1 MPDQLSSLLTLF
13 RLAQP
18 ELYAYFEDENLRFME
33 IATGWLSTMLSKE
46 MWLGDVLR
54 LWGESLL
61 SLHSHRDVDADPR
74 LLSCSGRYVQFT
86 LLCLRSYSWD
96 L

>member
-1 MPDQLSSLLTLF
+1 MPDRLSSLLTLF

-33 IATGWLSTMLSKE
+33 IATGWLSSMLSKE

-54 LWGESLL
+54 LWGEPASPIFNPQ
-61 SLHSHRDVDADPR
+61 SMTDPR
-74 LLSCSGRYVQFT
+74 LVSCSRRYVQFT
-86 LLCLRSYSWD
+86 LLCLCSYTRD

>member
-1 MPDQLSSLLTLF
+1 MPDRLSSLLTLF

-33 IATGWLSTMLSKE
+33 IATGWLSSMLSKE

-54 LWGESLL
+54 LWGEYRSP
-61 SLHSHRDVDADPR
+61 LHCLNSYPTTIGADPR
-74 LLSCSGRYVQFT
+74 LLSCSR
-86 LLCLRSYSWD
+86 
-96 L
+96 

>member
-1 MPDQLSSLLTLF
+1 MPERLATLLTLF

-18 ELYAYFEDENLRFME
+18 DLYAYFEDEQLRFTD

-54 LWGESLL
+54 LWGEYL
-61 SLHSHRDVDADPR
+61 
-74 LLSCSGRYVQFT
+74 
-86 LLCLRSYSWD
+86 LLCTIILVADQQIPIWHPTTCSAYIVMYV
-96 L
+96 

>member
-1 MPDQLSSLLTLF
+1 MPDRLSSLLTLF

-33 IATGWLSTMLSKE
+33 IATGWLSSMLSKE

-54 LWGESLL
+54 LWGEPS
-61 SLHSHRDVDADPR
+61 SKR
-74 LLSCSGRYVQFT
+74 QFMND
-86 LLCLRSYSWD
+86 S
-96 L
+96 